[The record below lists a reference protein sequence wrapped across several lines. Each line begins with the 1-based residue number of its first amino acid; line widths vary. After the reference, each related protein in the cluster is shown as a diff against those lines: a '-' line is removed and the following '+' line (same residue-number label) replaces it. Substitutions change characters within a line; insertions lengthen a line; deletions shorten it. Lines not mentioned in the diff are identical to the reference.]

1 MQWQS
6 SVWSQAADC
15 IHKAYTHKLT
25 HECVFKFAIPVTIT
39 APPVLSVCP
48 VLDCWYVKEKPG
60 SFPSAMTQEKSLLY
74 IRTSADQTGPE
85 QNHPADIDPKRVYHV
100 SAGSLCSSSLLTV
113 EGAVEK
119 PQCEINPFTPQ
130 PAHVDWSLSLTSGG
144 GSPARPG
151 ADWLST
157 SITAHKGDIGVSS
170 ILRVSTATGQAT
182 AVLSVFSHT
191 PVLRSRLGVLA
202 SLDCGFS
209 VLPGWQDPGSGFAVE
224 WRYQFRGEGRLV
236 YAYNGQTDRLE
247 ERSAQQEEASMDLEA
262 LHQTGNAS
270 LLLHNVDVHHGG
282 TFICTVYLPY
292 ILAQV
297 AMELEVIGKYLTCTT
312 RLHTCIST
320 VCLPAMYTGTDSNG
334 AGGHG

>member
-39 APPVLSVCP
+39 AGKTRLGLQQNSVRSLALSLITGPRKPRLCTMPEIITICKLAVIALICISYMLVLSV
-48 VLDCWYVKEKPG
+48 
-60 SFPSAMTQEKSLLY
+60 F
-74 IRTSADQTGPE
+74 
-85 QNHPADIDPKRVYHV
+85 
-100 SAGSLCSSSLLTV
+100 SSLS
-113 EGAVEK
+113 
-119 PQCEINPFTPQ
+119 
-130 PAHVDWSLSLTSGG
+130 SLS
-144 GSPARPG
+144 
-151 ADWLST
+151 
-157 SITAHKGDIGVSS
+157 
-170 ILRVSTATGQAT
+170 

-191 PVLRSRLGVLA
+191 PVLRSRLGRA
-202 SLDCGFS
+202 ARLDCGFS

-262 LHQTGNAS
+262 LHRTGNAS
-270 LLLHNVDVHHGG
+270 LLLHNVDVHHRGTYICTVYLPYILAQVAMELEVIVAVEACRGRRGALPPGG
-282 TFICTVYLPY
+282 SALRTHPEPRRDLQGTYICTVYLPY

-297 AMELEVIGKYLTCTT
+297 AMELEVIGASGPSIEDAIGLFVVAFLLYGLLKLGS
-312 RLHTCIST
+312 RLFCVKGMAH
-320 VCLPAMYTGTDSNG
+320 L
-334 AGGHG
+334 H